1 MKSFLHP
8 IVALIVAL
16 VSYSEVQSQT
26 IILTADFQS
35 GLPAGWSQQTLSTDG
50 GWLNGNANQL
60 QSQYWDIAPHT
71 KMMATNDDECD
82 CNKSADYLIMPP
94 FNFTGLAGV
103 VLEFENYFDGGDLD
117 GSFEVATIEYSLD
130 NGNNWTVLETIVGTD
145 DDAWDSQTINLSS
158 LIGNN
163 NVLVAFRYFDDGG
176 WLFGWGVDDVVV
188 YEPTGFDA
196 ELTSID
202 IPNSVSSP
210 TNLTIGGL
218 VTNVGVTEIQSFD
231 VNWTDGGTVNS
242 TSISGL
248 ALGSGQSYVFSH
260 PNQLGITTSGNFD
273 IQVYISNIN
282 GGSDDDATNDS
293 LSSSLT
299 AVEYGTFTD
308 GGLQRDYIYYHP
320 STAPANC
327 PLIFVVHGYGGS
339 AQDIMNYSEF
349 NSVADDFGFAV
360 CYLQGI
366 EDSFGNTFF
375 NVGYDFQNNETVDD
389 VAYVENLSTYLRSTN
404 SLDSTRVFCT
414 GLSNGGDFCYLLAC
428 EASETFRAVAP
439 VAGMIMQEILDA
451 CNPTNQVSIFEIHGT
466 NDNVTYWN
474 GDPNNNDNWGAYPSI
489 PATIDYW
496 VNEFGLQLQSTVNLP
511 NIVTN
516 DGSTVTADKYG
527 LPDFCPQVWLY
538 TVDGGGHDWPGA
550 WGNMDIDVSRE
561 IWHFFDEICVDNATG
576 LDEIQTQQ
584 DRTLIR
590 ITDVLGRETSRKSGQ
605 VLIYQYSDRSVEKKI
620 YLE

>member
-1 MKSFLHP
+1 
-8 IVALIVAL
+8 
-16 VSYSEVQSQT
+16 
-26 IILTADFQS
+26 
-35 GLPAGWSQQTLSTDG
+35 
-50 GWLNGNANQL
+50 
-60 QSQYWDIAPHT
+60 
-71 KMMATNDDECD
+71 
-82 CNKSADYLIMPP
+82 
-94 FNFTGLAGV
+94 
-103 VLEFENYFDGGDLD
+103 
-117 GSFEVATIEYSLD
+117 
-130 NGNNWTVLETIVGTD
+130 LETIVGTD

>member
-605 VLIYQYSDRSVEKKI
+605 VLIYQYSDGSVEKKI

>member
-1 MKSFLHP
+1 MRFFPLISL
-8 IVALIVAL
+8 VAFSLICTSKA
-16 VSYSEVQSQT
+16 QAQN

-35 GLPAGWSQQTLSTDG
+35 GLPAGWTQQTLATDG

-60 QSQYWDIAPHT
+60 QSPYWDIAPHG
-71 KMMATNDDECD
+71 KFMATNDDECD
-82 CNKSADYLIMPP
+82 CDKSQDYLIMPP
-94 FNFTGLAGV
+94 FDFTGLVGA
-103 VLEFENYFDGGDLD
+103 VLEFENYYDGDDLD
-117 GSFEVATIEYSLD
+117 GAFEVATIEYSMD
-130 NGNNWTVLETIVGTD
+130 NGSNWTVLETIVGTND
-145 DDAWDSQTINLSS
+145 NAWDSQTINLGD

-163 NVLVAFRYFDDGG
+163 NVLVAFRYNDDGG

-202 IPNSVSSP
+202 VPNSVSSP
-210 TNLTIGGL
+210 TNLTIGGQ
-218 VTNVGVTEIQSFD
+218 VSNVGATEIQSFD
-231 VNWTDGGTVNS
+231 INWTDGGSVNT

-248 ALGSGQSYVFSH
+248 TLSAGQSYTFSH
-260 PNQLGITTSGNFD
+260 PDQLEITSSGNFD
-273 IQVYISNIN
+273 FQVYINNIN
-282 GGSDDDATNDS
+282 GGLDDDATNDTIA
-293 LSSSLT
+293 SSVT
-299 AVEYGTFTD
+299 AVEFGTFTD
-308 GGLQRDYIYYHP
+308 GGLQREYIYYHP
-320 STAPANC
+320 NTAPANC
-327 PLIFVVHGYGGS
+327 PLIFVTHGYGGS

-375 NVGYDFQNNETVDD
+375 NVGYDFQNNESVDD
-389 VAYVENLSTYLRSTN
+389 VAYVVNLSTYLRSTN
-404 SLDSTRVFCT
+404 SLDSTRIFCT

-439 VAGMIMQEILDA
+439 VAGMIRQEILDA
-451 CNPTNQVSIFEIHGT
+451 CNPINMVSIFEIHGT
-466 NDNVTYWN
+466 DDNVTYWN
-474 GDPNNNDNWGAYPSI
+474 GDPNNIDNWGAYPSI

-516 DGSTVTADKYG
+516 DGSTVTSDKYG

-538 TVDGGGHDWPGA
+538 TVEGGGHDWPGA

-561 IWHFFDEICVDNATG
+561 IWHFFDEICVDSATG
-576 LDEIQTQQ
+576 LEEIQPQS
-584 DRTLIR
+584 DPTLIG
-590 ITDVLGRETSRKSGQ
+590 ITDVFGRTTTRKSGQ
-605 VLIYQYSDRSVEKKI
+605 VLIYQYSDGSAEKKI
-620 YLE
+620 YFE

>member
-176 WLFGWGVDDVVV
+176 WLFGWGIDDVVV